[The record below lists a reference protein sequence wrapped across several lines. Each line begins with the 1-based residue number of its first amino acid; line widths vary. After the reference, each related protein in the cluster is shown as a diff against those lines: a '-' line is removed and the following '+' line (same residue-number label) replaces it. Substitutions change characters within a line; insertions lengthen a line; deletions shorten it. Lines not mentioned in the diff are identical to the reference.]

1 METTATATAAAATVG
16 REAAYAEAAKFNSRD
31 GSSAVW
37 RQPFPTRYTS
47 DPDVIP
53 RSRQSGSDGYSLID
67 DPAETLKVKAL
78 ASSGPRW
85 QAQWAAYFRAMNAAL
100 VQYPY
105 TEEELARRAK
115 ATEVG

>member
-16 REAAYAEAAKFNSRD
+16 REAAYAEAAKLK
-31 GSSAVW
+31 
-37 RQPFPTRYTS
+37 PTRYTS
-47 DPDVIP
+47 DPDVI
-53 RSRQSGSDGYSLID
+53 D
-67 DPAETLKVKAL
+67 DPAETLKVK
-78 ASSGPRW
+78 
-85 QAQWAAYFRAMNAAL
+85 AQWAAYFRAMNAAL

>member
-16 REAAYAEAAKFNSRD
+16 REAAYAEAAKLK
-31 GSSAVW
+31 
-37 RQPFPTRYTS
+37 PTRYTS
-47 DPDVIP
+47 DPDV
-53 RSRQSGSDGYSLID
+53 ID

-85 QAQWAAYFRAMNAAL
+85 QAQWAAYFRAMDAAL

-115 ATEVG
+115 ATEVD

>member
-47 DPDVIP
+47 DPDV
-53 RSRQSGSDGYSLID
+53 ID